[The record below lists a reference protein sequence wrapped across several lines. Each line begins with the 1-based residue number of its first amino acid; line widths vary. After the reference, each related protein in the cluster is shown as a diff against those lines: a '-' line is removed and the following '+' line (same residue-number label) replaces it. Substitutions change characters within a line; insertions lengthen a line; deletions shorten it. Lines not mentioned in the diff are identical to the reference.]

1 MGDGLNGIGVY
12 ETGEVEPEDLG
23 LKKGADQVV
32 MIGHPF
38 SIILDC
44 VLCYITVIT

>member
-38 SIILDC
+38 STILEIVFC
-44 VLCYITVIT
+44 VT

>member
-23 LKKGADQVV
+23 LKKGTDQVV

-44 VLCYITVIT
+44 VLCYVMVTT